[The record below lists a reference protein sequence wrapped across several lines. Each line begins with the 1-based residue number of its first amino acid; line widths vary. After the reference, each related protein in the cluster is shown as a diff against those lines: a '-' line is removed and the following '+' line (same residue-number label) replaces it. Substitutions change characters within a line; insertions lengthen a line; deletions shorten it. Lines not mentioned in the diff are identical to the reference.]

1 MRRLVPL
8 VIAGL
13 ICAGG
18 CGDEDPARTQ
28 AGGERGAENEDAGAA
43 MAKDEPAD
51 DEGGTR
57 KREGARLRLGRSEF
71 GRMLFD
77 SNRRAVY
84 IFERDPKGASVCYG
98 ECAEAWPPVLTDG
111 RPVAGE
117 GVKASLLGTVRRR
130 GGGLQVTYAGKPLYL
145 YAHEGPGQVLCH
157 DVNLNGGYWWVVGA
171 DGARLA

>member
-1 MRRLVPL
+1 MTRLVPL
-8 VIAGL
+8 LIAGL
-13 ICAGG
+13 ICAAG
-18 CGDEDPARTQ
+18 CGDEDPPRTQ
-28 AGGERGAENEDAGAA
+28 AGGEPATENEDAGAA
-43 MAKDEPAD
+43 MAKDEPPD

-57 KREGARLRLGRSEF
+57 KRDGARLRLGRSEF

-84 IFERDPKGASVCYG
+84 IFERDPKGGSVCYG

-111 RPVAGE
+111 RPVAGK
-117 GVKASLLGTVRRR
+117 GVKPSLLGTVRRR
-130 GGGLQVTYAGKPLYL
+130 GGGLQVTYADKPLYL